1 MYYKRR
7 SKGMRCRAQGPGQK
21 KARTDHSDPFAVPN
35 LLEELN
41 CSRFGSVTDEIK
53 DLLARRSQAIN
64 SYFRMHSA
72 DLDVEKKLTKEESQV
87 KQLETPLALPDVILL
102 EDNSVADHAVTG
114 RLEVVHIDS
123 DVEETGD
130 QRRLEVVH
138 IDSDVEEKGDQR
150 PFNPYREPAAEFLV
164 DDFLVRSIFLH
175 L

>member
-21 KARTDHSDPFAVPN
+21 KARTDNSDPFAVPN

-41 CSRFGSVTDEIK
+41 CRRFGSVTDEIK

-64 SYFRMHSA
+64 SYFRMHST